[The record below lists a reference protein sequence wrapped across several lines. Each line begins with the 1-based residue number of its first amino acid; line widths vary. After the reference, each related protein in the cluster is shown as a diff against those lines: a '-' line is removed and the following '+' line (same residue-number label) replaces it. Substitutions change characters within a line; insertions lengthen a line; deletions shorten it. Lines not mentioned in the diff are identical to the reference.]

1 MFDDSQN
8 AKFSSDGTFQF
19 GLWGKAEFTPYNY
32 ETFLNYMR
40 TFMKDVPTISQDI
53 TVNPNNPLF
62 KSNKISVNNVGNFS
76 IKVDQSLPESD
87 DPIYIYV
94 KMNQYPDIVK
104 IELGADTGR
113 PLIIC
118 VDAQA
123 SVGKPKVH
131 VELNGHTFKGVI
143 YNPYAN
149 LWEGTHINCNN
160 SKFIGTVVCPKIEV
174 QGGNGQFIYK
184 DFMKNNNTDG
194 GSGSG
199 SGTGVSKDSPIRLVS
214 SPEGLKWN

>member
-1 MFDDSQN
+1 
-8 AKFSSDGTFQF
+8 
-19 GLWGKAEFTPYNY
+19 
-32 ETFLNYMR
+32 
-40 TFMKDVPTISQDI
+40 
-53 TVNPNNPLF
+53 
-62 KSNKISVNNVGNFS
+62 
-76 IKVDQSLPESD
+76 
-87 DPIYIYV
+87 
-94 KMNQYPDIVK
+94 MNQYPDIVK

-118 VDAQA
+118 IDAQA

-184 DFMKNNNTDG
+184 DFMKIIIQVAVLDLAQVQ
-194 GSGSG
+194 
-199 SGTGVSKDSPIRLVS
+199 VSQKIVPYGWFLLRRD
-214 SPEGLKWN
+214 

>member
-1 MFDDSQN
+1 M
-8 AKFSSDGTFQF
+8 
-19 GLWGKAEFTPYNY
+19 
-32 ETFLNYMR
+32 
-40 TFMKDVPTISQDI
+40 
-53 TVNPNNPLF
+53 
-62 KSNKISVNNVGNFS
+62 
-76 IKVDQSLPESD
+76 
-87 DPIYIYV
+87 
-94 KMNQYPDIVK
+94 
-104 IELGADTGR
+104 
-113 PLIIC
+113 
-118 VDAQA
+118 
-123 SVGKPKVH
+123 H

-184 DFMKNNNTDG
+184 DFMKNNNTGG

>member
-1 MFDDSQN
+1 M
-8 AKFSSDGTFQF
+8 
-19 GLWGKAEFTPYNY
+19 
-32 ETFLNYMR
+32 
-40 TFMKDVPTISQDI
+40 
-53 TVNPNNPLF
+53 
-62 KSNKISVNNVGNFS
+62 
-76 IKVDQSLPESD
+76 PESD

-118 VDAQA
+118 IDAQA

-184 DFMKNNNTDG
+184 DFMKIIIQMAVLDLAQVQ
-194 GSGSG
+194 
-199 SGTGVSKDSPIRLVS
+199 VSQKIVPYGWFLLRRD
-214 SPEGLKWN
+214 